1 MERLCL
7 GLKMVD
13 RLRDKVVHLLELAG
27 EAVDQVFFLGSHLIG
42 RQVPHIFDL
51 FLQLFG
57 QFVEEGIGIPHLLRQ
72 VLLVAPNV
80 PKDLDPELRKVV
92 FKANEVA
99 FQRFVLVLV
108 RFEVL
113 VLLLGHLFAEVDLLE
128 GVHEFGEEVVVRFV
142 LLLFVR
148 SAPVRLLLFHQV
160 NVLFQLVVALLQPLN
175 LLLQQPDLLISMI
188 LPSP

>member
-1 MERLCL
+1 M
-7 GLKMVD
+7 
-13 RLRDKVVHLLELAG
+13 
-27 EAVDQVFFLGSHLIG
+27 
-42 RQVPHIFDL
+42 
-51 FLQLFG
+51 QLFG

-128 GVHEFGEEVVVRFV
+128 GVHELGEEVVVRFV
-142 LLLFVR
+142 LLLFVH